1 MRVVDNELVTKPNQL
16 YIFNFENKIR
26 RCIMEDITKL
36 QGKNLEDLR
45 YIAKVMGIKSIT
57 RYRKQELIEK
67 IIAVGGN
74 NPEAVQLEQT
84 TAKRKPGRPKK
95 SKDTDKKEDAQTTVE
110 VKEEKVST
118 QDNKSVSED
127 KKEEASKEKVAS
139 EDSKEEPKEEKAVSG
154 EKKETQNTTKR
165 FGRAPE
171 VRVPVRRGRKAHNK
185 KKRVMLRLR
194 QWILILLQKQNIK
207 DRKVVPLPRHE
218 KRRHERR

>member
-1 MRVVDNELVTKPNQL
+1 
-16 YIFNFENKIR
+16 
-26 RCIMEDITKL
+26 MEDITKL

-110 VKEEKVST
+110 VKEEKFQPKTIRVCRKIK
-118 QDNKSVSED
+118 KS
-127 KKEEASKEKVAS
+127 KL
-139 EDSKEEPKEEKAVSG
+139 
-154 EKKETQNTTKR
+154 R
-165 FGRAPE
+165 
-171 VRVPVRRGRKAHNK
+171 
-185 KKRVMLRLR
+185 KKR
-194 QWILILLQKQNIK
+194 
-207 DRKVVPLPRHE
+207 
-218 KRRHERR
+218 